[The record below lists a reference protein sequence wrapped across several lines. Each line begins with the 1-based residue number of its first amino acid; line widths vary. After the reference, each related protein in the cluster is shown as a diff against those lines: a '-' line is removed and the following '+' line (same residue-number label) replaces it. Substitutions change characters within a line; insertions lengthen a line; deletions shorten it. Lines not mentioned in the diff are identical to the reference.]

1 MPHLRRLA
9 AMVVLGCS
17 LFTVFSLTTSGPAGA
32 QDEGPSIVGVLQ
44 FEDAAGE
51 RQPVP
56 GVTIT
61 VVGGASAQTD
71 ENGEF
76 AIPVPAPGDYEVE
89 IDVSTLPAGIAL
101 RDPTRSTLAKSVDQ
115 GPARVLF
122 ALVSGDSPVDDGGE
136 SRFALRR
143 ILQLAADG
151 LKLGL
156 YLAMAAIGISLIFG
170 TTGLTN
176 FAHGDMVTWGM
187 LSTYFF
193 NAYGFAG
200 MFGFMAAW
208 PPPFG
213 AGVNLVIAAIFGM
226 IAGALMGWFLNAFLF
241 RRFRK
246 AGMSLI
252 AQMVASIGLAFLMRY
267 LFVYFFKAPPRTF
280 KDYSAQRA
288 VDLGPIELA
297 SKDMVAMALSVVVLV
312 GVGVYLQRT
321 RMGKAMRAVADNP
334 DLASS
339 TGIDVEKVISFVW
352 ISGGA
357 MAALGGVFIGLDP
370 FDWDAGSKILLQ
382 LFAAV
387 TLGGLGT
394 AYGALVGS
402 IIVGLTINMSPLL
415 IDAEFKN
422 GTALFILILILLV
435 RPQGILGRRERIG

>member
-1 MPHLRRLA
+1 MQHMRRVTGALLLSVTLFALFA
-9 AMVVLGCS
+9 A
-17 LFTVFSLTTSGPAGA
+17 FSGSAGA
-32 QDEGPSIVGVLQ
+32 QEGGPSIVGTLQ
-44 FEDAAGE
+44 YKDAAGE
-51 RQPVP
+51 QAPVA
-56 GVTIT
+56 GVTVS
-61 VVGGASAQTD
+61 VVDGGTAVTD
-71 ENGEF
+71 DAGMF
-76 AIPVPAPGDYEVE
+76 TIPVDAPGEYVVE
-89 IDVSTLPAGIAL
+89 IDPTTLPEGISL
-101 RDPTRSTLAKSVDQ
+101 REPDRTSLTKTVDQ

-122 ALVSGDSPVDDGGE
+122 ALISGDSPVEEKGE

-193 NAYGFAG
+193 NAYGLAG
-200 MFGFMAAW
+200 LFGFMASW
-208 PPPFG
+208 PAPFG
-213 AGVNLVIAAIFGM
+213 AGANLLVAAVFGI
-226 IAGALMGWFLNAFLF
+226 IAGAAMGWLLNAFLF

-252 AQMVASIGLAFLMRY
+252 SQMIASIGLAFLMRY
-267 LFVYFFKAPPRTF
+267 FFLYFFGGSPRTF
-280 KDYSAQRA
+280 KDWSAQRA
-288 VDLGPIELA
+288 VDLGPIVMA
-297 SKDMVAMALSVVVLV
+297 PKDLIAMGISVAVLV

-339 TGIDVEKVISFVW
+339 TGIDVERVISFVW

-370 FDWDAGSKILLQ
+370 FDWDQGSAILLQ

-394 AYGALVGS
+394 AYGALLGA
-402 IIVGLTINMSPLL
+402 IIVGLTVNMSPLL

-422 GTALFILILILLV
+422 GTALFLLVLILLV
-435 RPQGILGRRERIG
+435 RPQGILGRPERIG